1 MSPVYYRIGIKG
13 YRVLSSEH
21 EDQLVVHV
29 APSKC
34 AKVSCPCCAG
44 VRLRSKGRYERRA
57 RHLDCFDVSS
67 RLVIHGRRYHC
78 HDCSRT
84 FVQPF
89 PGLLPGRRSTEP
101 YRARIFEQHHEGIAA
116 SSMARIERIG
126 AATVSRIYAQFTQ
139 RKAAERLSLQ
149 CPAVLGIDE
158 HTLHKSQRFATTFAD
173 LKNHRIF
180 DIVPGRS
187 EADLRPYLARLQ
199 GREKVR
205 VVCIDLSSPYRRLIA
220 RSFPNAKIVADRFH
234 VIRLI
239 IHHFMELVRQIAPQI
254 KNHRGLL
261 AALRKRLDNLTDL
274 DRLRLRQLFSKHPA
288 LKPLYDKMHSIRSLM
303 NIKHRTKRE
312 CRPLV
317 HHLLKIIDD
326 LNSSS
331 FEPLVTL
338 AKTLH
343 SWREPLA
350 AMWRFTKNNGIT
362 EGFHRKMKLIQR
374 RAYGFRNFQNY
385 RLRVIAQCG

>member
-29 APSKC
+29 APFKRV
-34 AKVSCPCCAG
+34 KFSCPCCAG

-67 RLVIHGRRYHC
+67 RLIIHGRRYRC
-78 HDCSRT
+78 HDCART
-84 FVQPF
+84 FVQPL

-101 YRARIFEQHHEGIAA
+101 YRQRIYEQHHEGITA

-126 AATVSRIYAQFTQ
+126 AATVSRIYSQFTH

-149 CPAVLGIDE
+149 CPLVLGIDE
-158 HTLHKSQRFATTFAD
+158 HTLHKGLRFATTFTD
-173 LKNHRIF
+173 LKNHRVF

-220 RSFPNAKIVADRFH
+220 RSFPNAIIVADRFH

-261 AALRKRLDNLTDL
+261 AALRKRPDNLSDL
-274 DRLRLRQLFSKHPA
+274 DFVQYPA
-288 LKPLYDKMHSIRSLM
+288 LEPLYHKMHSIRSLM
-303 NIKHRTKRE
+303 NRKHQSKRQ

-317 HHLLKIIDD
+317 NELLRMIDQ
-326 LNSSS
+326 LQASA
-331 FEPLVTL
+331 FAPLVTL
-338 AKTLH
+338 AKTLL
-343 SWREPLA
+343 SWQQPIA

>member
-29 APSKC
+29 APSTRT
-34 AKVSCPCCAG
+34 KVSCPCCAG
-44 VRLRSKGRYERRA
+44 VRLRSKGRYQRQA

-67 RLVIHGRRYHC
+67 RLVIHGRRYRC
-78 HDCSRT
+78 YDCRRT
-84 FVQPF
+84 FVQPL

-101 YRARIFEQHHEGIAA
+101 YRQRIYQQHHEGIAA
-116 SSMARIERIG
+116 SSMARIEGIG
-126 AATVSRIYAQFTQ
+126 GATVSRIYSQFTR

-149 CPAVLGIDE
+149 CPLVLGIDE
-158 HTLHKSQRFATTFAD
+158 HTLHKGLRFATTFTD
-173 LKNHRIF
+173 LKNHRVF

-220 RSFPNAKIVADRFH
+220 QCFPNAIIVADRFH

-239 IHHFMELVRQIAPQI
+239 IHHFMELVRQVAPNI

-261 AALRKRLDNLTDL
+261 AALRKRPDNLTDL
-274 DRLRLRQLFSKHPA
+274 DRLRLHQLFDKYPA
-288 LKPLYDKMHSIRSLM
+288 LQPLYEKMHSIRSLM
-303 NIKHRTKRE
+303 NRKHQTKRQ

-317 HHLLKIIDD
+317 NELLQMIDQ
-326 LNSSS
+326 LQASA
-331 FEPLVTL
+331 FAPLVTL

-343 SWREPLA
+343 SWQQPIA